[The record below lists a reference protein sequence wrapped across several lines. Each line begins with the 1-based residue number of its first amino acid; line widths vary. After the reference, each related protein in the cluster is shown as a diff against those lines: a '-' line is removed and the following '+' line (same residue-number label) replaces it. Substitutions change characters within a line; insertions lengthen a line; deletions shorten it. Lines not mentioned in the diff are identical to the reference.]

1 MKFWGR
7 NKNTQENSEKPES
20 AQALVTEQVN
30 NSIEQ
35 VPPTVEVAETLEL
48 TETGADVENHIDQA
62 AEQILDSDTELL
74 QIIEEQFHD
83 DFEKMKIAFGLDG
96 DTEVKRAKSELLKKI
111 KGEKGK
117 SKILNALKFAASR
130 FTLPALAGAGIRSLI
145 KNSARAYLGTIS
157 LGASIGIGAGIGGTF
172 AAIETYR
179 KERLKVDKNDV
190 LKQIDEAIQSGENMK
205 LAAVIDQGRK
215 DLKSGKFT
223 ALENNY
229 LKVRLQKAE
238 LSLRLN
244 LKPELHGEHESV
256 QFLAVLDESQS
267 SRKALRKHEGLKNQK
282 LDEKIKFETYKNPEF
297 KKKMAIN
304 VGIGMAAGAFGGAV
318 GHGLHSLLESEMVR
332 EFFGW
337 APSGSSAEKTTQKLT
352 EEAQKALKVSP
363 GQSENIVNGIEK
375 LGQEVSNAKK
385 AELIEQAQKE
395 LLAQKFT
402 TLAEKG
408 EGATH
413 AARDLVHDYLVN
425 KTHISGGKFDELSPE
440 QTARLAFTEDSI
452 MKQYFLE
459 QTAGKDHIVSL
470 GQKFELTGEQIEN
483 ALSKANTLTPEQLE
497 HINKLLQ
504 SSGHRLSEKTL
515 ELFKSEDLG
524 NSANNFYKD
533 LAADIQAG
541 LKEVAI
547 ENKIDT
553 VTLQAEIEAT
563 IAEAVIA
570 RPEIDSTTATTI
582 SAKTV
587 WAGIAGTAIAV
598 LLAGGGYY
606 LGKKYLFKK
615 NKPKSG
621 GNPIQNTDE
630 QIVEQHQ
637 RGDNNEIFDSQSF
650 SEKIA
655 ERFGVQIEIPPELQN
670 SFAEKLQLYEKS
682 LPGIFSK
689 FPDVFEGQ
697 KIIFSDSGVN
707 TFTTNEITLNISDY
721 SAADNIQLLTDFAE
735 ATQGSNNFKKH
746 IKETY
751 KAEVEIHPS
760 DVIKAEVLLPQVANL
775 INKHPNFFKNQ
786 RVMISNF
793 VTNYDRNGRLFVNLN
808 ESLEGFVERFE
819 QLISSKTKPETE
831 TVTPAST
838 EAPEARETDFFSKNK
853 IEIHNSVLDGRTLT
867 VEDLRNAGLEP
878 VYELKIGETE
888 IQLSKPFK
896 LDSTRLGVT
905 AYVKSGNKYVARS
918 YYRSNSAGVWRNLPG
933 YLTDG
938 KGKLIYYDKAIDQR
952 ALTLPSEIQQSL
964 AQLSEQPGNI
974 LELPD
979 APFLF
984 AGTSR
989 DLKTLGSDEERT
1001 VYFEVNKGPV
1011 QIAGLEN
1018 ASEKK
1023 IDPEK
1028 IEITDPKKKPNF
1040 GKLVSSWKQASS
1052 VYTKA
1057 GETEGIIE
1065 IELYESEDGSLR
1077 YMFCNDELGRAWLSG
1092 IETTGP
1098 VGSTGLRKEWIEGG
1112 DINTP
1117 AFEYAQESGGFGN
1130 PNLRKDGYVDMFKN
1144 YVSKIPLIQEYLLHR
1159 QKIKPPEI
1167 SSKPSNN
1174 PIEQKQE
1181 VRALDVSEIDQQARA
1196 RKLNPVQ
1203 TRVWFDF
1210 MRSDGGLLNRAVG
1223 VGKPLSQDE
1232 ANTIRNILGSIQ
1244 RFGGSSKEET
1254 KESKLEK
1261 ITGIF
1266 EILLPKY
1273 IGLPKADSKGEP
1285 QKDPRRGQLDS
1296 IRGNLK
1302 KLDKNLFK
1310 SAEDAALKNIKLDR
1324 KKLGIK

>member
-1 MKFWGR
+1 VKFSGR

-20 AQALVTEQVN
+20 AQALVTEQAN

-35 VPPTVEVAETLEL
+35 VPPTVEVAETLEF
-48 TETGADVENHIDQA
+48 TETGADVENQIDQA

-83 DFEKMKIAFGLDG
+83 DFEKMKVAFGVDG
-96 DTEVKRAKSELLKKI
+96 DEKVERAKSELLKKI

-130 FTLPALAGAGIRSLI
+130 LTLPALAGAGIRSLI

-223 ALENNY
+223 PLENNF
-229 LKVRLQKAE
+229 LKVKLQKAE

-244 LKPELHGEHESV
+244 LKPELQGEHESV

-318 GHGLHSLLESEMVR
+318 GHGLHALLDTEMVR
-332 EFFGW
+332 GFFGL

-363 GQSENIVNGIEK
+363 GQSENLVNGIET

-425 KTHISGGKFDELSPE
+425 KTHISGGKFEELSPE
-440 QTARLAFTEDSI
+440 QTARLAFAEDSI
-452 MKQYFLE
+452 MKQHFLD

-483 ALSKANTLTPEQLE
+483 ALDKANALTPEQLE
-497 HINKLLQ
+497 NINKLLQ
-504 SSGHRLSEKTL
+504 SPDHKFSEKTL
-515 ELFKSEDLG
+515 DLFRSEELG
-524 NSANNFYKD
+524 NSENNFYKD
-533 LAADIQAG
+533 LTAEVQTN
-541 LKEVAI
+541 LKEAI
-547 ENKIDT
+547 ADNKIDT

-563 IAEAVIA
+563 IAEEVAA
-570 RPEIDSTTATTI
+570 SPEVDRTTTPTMSTKKVVTATVVG
-582 SAKTV
+582 A
-587 WAGIAGTAIAV
+587 ALAI
-598 LLAGGGYY
+598 LLASGGVY
-606 LGKKYLFKK
+606 LRKKYFSKK
-615 NKPKSG
+615 NKQNPD
-621 GNPIQNTDE
+621 GNPIENTDE
-630 QIVEQHQ
+630 QIVEQQ
-637 RGDNNEIFDSQSF
+637 QLESNNEISDSQNF

-655 ERFGVQIEIPPELQN
+655 ERFGVQIEISQELQN
-670 SFAEKLQLYEKS
+670 SSAEKLQLYEKS
-682 LPGIFSK
+682 LPGIFAK
-689 FPDVFEGQ
+689 FPEVFEGQ
-697 KIIFSDSGVN
+697 KIIFTDGGIN
-707 TFTTNEITLNISDY
+707 TFKTNIITLNFSEY
-721 SAADNIQLLTDFAE
+721 SAIDNIQLLTDFAE

-746 IKETY
+746 IRETY
-751 KAEVEIHPS
+751 KVEVEIHPS
-760 DVIKAEVLLPQVANL
+760 DVINAERLFPAVASLLREYPD
-775 INKHPNFFKNQ
+775 FFKNQ
-786 RVMISNF
+786 RVMVSNYASD
-793 VTNYDRNGRLFVNLN
+793 YDRKGRLFVNLN
-808 ESLEGFVERFE
+808 EPIEGFVERFE
-819 QLISSKTKPETE
+819 QLIYSKTKPETKPE
-831 TVTPAST
+831 TEPLPTASS

-867 VEDLRNAGLEP
+867 VEDLKNAGLEP
-878 VYELKIGETE
+878 VHELKIGETE

-896 LDSTRLGVT
+896 LGSTRLGVT
-905 AYVKSGNKYVARS
+905 AYVKSGDKYVARS

-974 LELPD
+974 LELAD

-1011 QIAGLEN
+1011 KIAGLEN
-1018 ASEKK
+1018 ESDKK

-1040 GKLVSSWKQASS
+1040 GKLVSSWKQSSS

-1117 AFEYAQESGGFGN
+1117 AFEYAQESGKFGN

-1144 YVSKIPLIQEYLLHR
+1144 YISKIPLIQEYLAHKKTNSL
-1159 QKIKPPEI
+1159 PEI
-1167 SSKPSNN
+1167 PTNPANN
-1174 PIEQKQE
+1174 PVEQKQE
-1181 VRALDVSEIDQQARA
+1181 ISALDVSELDQQAKA
-1196 RKLNPVQ
+1196 RGFNPVQ
-1203 TRVWFDF
+1203 TRVWFDI
-1210 MRSDGGLLNRAVG
+1210 MRSDGGLLNKAVG
-1223 VGKPLSQDE
+1223 VGKPLTQDE
-1232 ANTIRNILGSIQ
+1232 ANFIRDTLGSIQ
-1244 RFGGSSKEET
+1244 RFRGSIKEET
-1254 KESKLEK
+1254 KESKLTK
-1261 ITGIF
+1261 LTGIF

-1273 IGLPKADSKGEP
+1273 STLQKEDP
-1285 QKDPRRGQLDS
+1285 QRGYLDS

-1302 KLDKNLFK
+1302 KIDKNLFK
-1310 SAEDAALKNIKLDR
+1310 SAEETALKNKKLDR